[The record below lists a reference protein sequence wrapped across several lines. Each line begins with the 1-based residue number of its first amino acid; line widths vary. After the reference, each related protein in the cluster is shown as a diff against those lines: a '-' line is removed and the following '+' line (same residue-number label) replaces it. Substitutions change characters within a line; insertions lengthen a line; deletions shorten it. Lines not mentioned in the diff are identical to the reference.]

1 MRSEG
6 YQLITV
12 YQQVEAAEAAMAVLS
27 RWDGE
32 FGSTLAGLKKKRN
45 NLEKKALEI
54 QEGLRAS
61 SKGAVNE

>member
-6 YQLITV
+6 YQLVTV
-12 YQQVEAAEAAMAVLS
+12 YQQIEAVEAAIAVLA

-32 FGSTLAGLKKKRN
+32 FGSALVGLRKKRN

-54 QEGLRAS
+54 QKELSAE
-61 SKGAVNE
+61 SKER

>member
-6 YQLITV
+6 YQLVTV
-12 YQQVEAAEAAMAVLS
+12 YQQVEAVEAAIAVLA

-32 FGSTLAGLKKKRN
+32 FGSALVGLRKKRS

-54 QEGLRAS
+54 QKELSAE
-61 SKGAVNE
+61 SKER

>member
-12 YQQVEAAEAAMAVLS
+12 YQQVEAVEAAMAVLA

-32 FGSTLAGLKKKRN
+32 FGSALVGLRKKRN
-45 NLEKKALEI
+45 NLEKKALDI
-54 QEGLRAS
+54 QRELSAEK
-61 SKGAVNE
+61 SKER